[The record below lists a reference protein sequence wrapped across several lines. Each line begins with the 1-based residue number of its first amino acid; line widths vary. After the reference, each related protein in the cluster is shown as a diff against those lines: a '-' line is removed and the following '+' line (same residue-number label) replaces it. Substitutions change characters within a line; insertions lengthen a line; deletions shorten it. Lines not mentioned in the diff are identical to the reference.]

1 MRTRL
6 YADSAN
12 DCESKTTVCPA
23 PNDAS
28 CHNLPV
34 FTSIFWADRVDRLV
48 DGAEG
53 TGVDGVEG
61 EEPRMAGGKY
71 LAGSVHVPKR
81 SIYTPTAMG
90 DRIGV
95 SVFTRALRC
104 QMIKCAYGDVG
115 KS

>member
-1 MRTRL
+1 MLFRSVRPQFVRHRTTP
-6 YADSAN
+6 AA
-12 DCESKTTVCPA
+12 TTSQSSHPF
-23 PNDAS
+23 S
-28 CHNLPV
+28 GL
-34 FTSIFWADRVDRLV
+34 IGVDRLV